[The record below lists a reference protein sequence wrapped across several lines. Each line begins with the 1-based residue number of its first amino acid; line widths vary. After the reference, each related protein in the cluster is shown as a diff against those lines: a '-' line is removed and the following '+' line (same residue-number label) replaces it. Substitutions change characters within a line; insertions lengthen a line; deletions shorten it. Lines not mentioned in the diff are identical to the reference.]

1 MKDPS
6 VRLEKQRRQGIEG
19 REGHD
24 RRRAIGEM
32 EGEGPQREESHGG
45 HGEEGSMEGGG
56 EGHGRH
62 ERERGYEGKGYGER
76 RVMEGALWGRSVIR
90 KEHRSW
96 KG

>member
-1 MKDPS
+1 MQEETQGRYGEELEAPVKDPS

-56 EGHGRH
+56 EEHGGR
-62 ERERGYEGKGYGER
+62 RRG
-76 RVMEGALWGRSVIR
+76 
-90 KEHRSW
+90 SW
-96 KG
+96 ET